1 MHGVVVAISYRASVT
16 DRRRPKCG
24 LGWDLPGSPELL
36 VLGAG
41 VAAQN
46 APSVPSVDASS
57 TVATQQGGAN
67 RAVVVTDGQN
77 SSIVGTAEL
86 AGLEIYDSSGKRTGS
101 VPAGEAVGVDVRY
114 GALPGLGCV
123 ADPARRGCH
132 QQQLAL
138 LSVARRR
145 AFGNQRT
152 SQCRLASRSK
162 GLASIEAARTARFM
176 PSRSAMAAR
185 STNICCSNRP
195 PAASMRKLMR
205 RLHVASTVEHCVADD
220 TTGQLYVSEQ
230 AVGIWRFNAEPETE
244 IVPVLIDAV
253 RLGKITEEV
262 GGLALYDGGDAAK
275 WLIASNAS
283 AGQLYVYDHAKDDA
297 YVGALTA
304 TSAGGRRWRTGRA
317 FRDQLISLGR
327 AKARSSSDDED
338 GSNYKIVPFG
348 KIAQALGI
356 NAGSPQP
363 LTAPVAP
370 TFPIVHPTIET
381 DPVASAADAADDPA
395 IWANPA
401 NPAASWVI
409 GTDKQGGLH
418 VYDMQG
424 KSRHFAA
431 DGKMNNVDLQDGLPA
446 RRARHRAGDRERPDQ
461 QGRRHLFAR
470 HGDRSA
476 HQYRGRHPADR
487 PVGPLWAVHVPR
499 VSADDNYVFISD
511 PDGLVRQWEL
521 VPTRVRQSPAKQVRD
536 IKFSSQTEG
545 CVADDRERHSLCRGR
560 RYRPVARD
568 GRPVESA
575 TPVAVD
581 KVADNPKIKDDME
594 GVGIYD
600 LGGGRGYLI
609 VSSQGNNSYAVY
621 RREGD
626 HAYLGSFSVIADP
639 AKGIDGISETD
650 GLDVSSAN
658 LGPGFEHGAMIAQD
672 GRNVLPVENQNFK
685 FVPWS
690 TIARS
695 LNLEMRR

>member
-1 MHGVVVAISYRASVT
+1 MRVGV
-16 DRRRPKCG
+16 G
-24 LGWDLPGSPELL
+24 LAGIAGIACFGS
-36 VLGAG
+36 G

-57 TVATQQGGAN
+57 TVATEQGGAN

-101 VPAGEAVGVDVRY
+101 VPAGEAVGIDVRY
-114 GALPGLGCV
+114 GALPGLDSSPILLA
-123 ADPARRGCH
+123 ADATSNSLRFFRSQGGALSEISARAVPLGIAVEGACLYRSSQDGS
-132 QQQLAL
+132 LYAFAL
-138 LSVARRR
+138 GDGGEIDQYLL
-145 AFGNQRT
+145 F
-152 SQCRLASRSK
+152 
-162 GLASIEAARTARFM
+162 EPTAGRVD
-176 PSRSAMAAR
+176 A
-185 STNICCSNRP
+185 
-195 PAASMRKLMR
+195 KLMR

-244 IVPVLIDAV
+244 ILPTLIDAV

-262 GGLALYDGGDAAK
+262 GGLALYNGGDAAK

-297 YVGALTA
+297 YVGALTVASSGAAVGEPGGLFA
-304 TSAGGRRWRTGRA
+304 TSSTFGQSQGALMVG
-317 FRDQLISLGR
+317 
-327 AKARSSSDDED
+327 DED

-348 KIAQALGI
+348 RIAQALGI

-363 LTAPVAP
+363 LTAAVAP
-370 TFPIVHPTIET
+370 TFPIVHPTIES
-381 DPVASAADAADDPA
+381 DPVTSAADAADDPA
-395 IWANPA
+395 IWANPD

-431 DGKMNNVDLQDGLPA
+431 DGKMNNVDLRTGYRLGGRDIALVTASDRTNKSIAIYSLDTATGALANIADGMQPTGLSDPY
-446 RRARHRAGDRERPDQ
+446 GQ
-461 QGRRHLFAR
+461 CMY
-470 HGDRSA
+470 RSK
-476 HQYRGRHPADR
+476 RGRT
-487 PVGPLWAVHVPR
+487 
-499 VSADDNYVFISD
+499 YVFISD

-521 VPTRVRQSPAKQVRD
+521 VPTRSGKVQAKQVRD

-545 CVADDRERHSLCRGR
+545 CVVDDVNGTLYVAEEDIGLWRLTAE
-560 RYRPVARD
+560 PVKNA
-568 GRPVESA
+568 V
-575 TPVAVD
+575 PVAVD
-581 KVADNPKIKDDME
+581 KVADNPKVKDDME
-594 GVGIYD
+594 GVGLYD

-626 HAYLGSFSVIADP
+626 NAYLGSFSVIADP

-672 GRNVLPVENQNFK
+672 GRNMLPVENQNFK

-695 LNLEMRR
+695 LNLEWRR